1 MPKKIDIYTA
11 GKAVVKVTLCVI
23 ILDLSLTTAVLAAYR
38 NWMSDKN
45 LFLQQNYLR
54 YLLKQERCEGGLEE
68 KVLFIGFN
76 IQLKISGKDHDKSNL
91 FPISSFTHLSKC
103 VRSYQ

>member
-1 MPKKIDIYTA
+1 M
-11 GKAVVKVTLCVI
+11 
-23 ILDLSLTTAVLAAYR
+23 ILDLSLKTAVLAAYR

-54 YLLKQERCEGGLEE
+54 YLLKQERCEGGLE

-76 IQLKISGKDHDKSNL
+76 IQLKISRKDHDKSNL
-91 FPISSFTHLSKC
+91 FPISSFT
-103 VRSYQ
+103 QG